1 MSHEVKSAVVGMGIP
16 FVGVLA
22 GILALSGSETQIL
35 GFPAVFAWLFLWM
48 PLTALCLHLA
58 WKIDEPYF
66 EEQEIA
72 P

>member
-1 MSHEVKSAVVGMGIP
+1 MSHEVKSVAVGIGIP

-22 GILALSGSETQIL
+22 GILALSGSESQIL

-48 PLTALCLHLA
+48 PLTAICLHLA
-58 WKIDEPYF
+58 WKIDEPYL